1 MPADIFWD
9 RKTTKKKAQ
18 AILKNDSDPRFTEYA
33 SLVLSRVGKP
43 KEVFDAY
50 MDKLTFLKNW
60 RKIKRRM
67 RKDSWNDTR
76 IIFWDEVYS
85 VLSQDVDR
93 KELKEKRAPVSE
105 EAKMIGAVIR
115 NARQKKQLS
124 QKELASSAGMSQQL
138 VSFLE
143 NGYLNISLSTLK
155 KVLDVLDLKF
165 SIAQK
170 IKGAA

>member
-9 RKTTKKKAQ
+9 RKTTKQEAQ
-18 AILKNDSDPRFTEYA
+18 NILKSDSDPKFVEYA

-43 KEVFDAY
+43 KEVFDTY
-50 MDKLTFLKNW
+50 LSKITFLKNW

-67 RKDSWNDTR
+67 RKDNWNDTR

-85 VLSQDVDR
+85 VISQDIDKR
-93 KELKEKRAPVSE
+93 ELKEKREPISE
-105 EAKMIGAVIR
+105 EARVIGGIIR
-115 NARQKKQLS
+115 DARQKKQLS
-124 QKELASSAGMSQQL
+124 QKELAQSADMSQQF

-155 KVLDVLDLKF
+155 KVLDCLGLEL
-165 SIAQK
+165 SIIQK
-170 IKGAA
+170 QKV

>member
-9 RKTTKKKAQ
+9 RKTTKQEALN
-18 AILKNDSDPRFTEYA
+18 ILKNVADPRFAEYA

-43 KEVFDAY
+43 KDVFGTY
-50 MDKLTFLKNW
+50 LSKISFLKNW

-67 RKDSWNDTR
+67 RKDSWNDKR

-85 VLSQDVDR
+85 VLSQDVD
-93 KELKEKRAPVSE
+93 KSELKEKRAPVSE
-105 EAKMIGAVIR
+105 EAKKMGVIIR
-115 NARQKKQLS
+115 EARQKKRLS
-124 QKELASSAGMSQQL
+124 QWELARAAGMSQQL

-155 KVLDVLDLKF
+155 RILDALELRF
-165 SIAQK
+165 FITQK
-170 IKGAA
+170 QGI